1 MNGSKQP
8 PSSLDEQVEDLL
20 SLVLAR
26 TRGEVGNDAVENVL
40 SSIVS
45 AHAPSSSLSGGD
57 GGSNTA
63 NMVSRTTQLNKK
75 KIIPDTDNYD
85 DDSEDDAPNQK
96 KVAATIKQKS
106 PEISDCCSKKKS
118 SARQDALENIPLGKM
133 GGRMLITFGDGPC
146 PDLEV
151 ISATLL
157 GTRATLQ
164 RAILDARALRR
175 YDISVYP
182 SLMCSYV
189 IYCIIFLSNELG
201 ENIYLLY

>member
-8 PSSLDEQVEDLL
+8 PSLDEQVEDLL

-63 NMVSRTTQLNKK
+63 NIVSRTTQLNKK

-96 KVAATIKQKS
+96 KVAATTKQKS
-106 PEISDCCSKKKS
+106 SEISDCCSKKKS
-118 SARQDALENIPLGKM
+118 RARQDALENIPLGKM

-175 YDISVYP
+175 YDISIVDVFF
-182 SLMCSYV
+182 V
-189 IYCIIFLSNELG
+189 IYYIIFLSNEIG
-201 ENIYLLY
+201 ENIHLLYY